1 MSQMFNIVV
10 NEPDPLSSLT
20 AVYSERRG
28 SSQDSHHKHD
38 YKKYYASLKI
48 KYYILLS
55 ANSEDLDDKYRK
67 EFWEIS
73 FLQKVLGWG
82 VQSFW
87 SNQSYRLKEVSWGDI
102 WRNPL
107 PRKTPTHTPTHTLHV
122 LWVRLEPPGQTQCWL
137 CLLAGVRKSLC
148 PSRRVCGIFCDDIQQ
163 RWRLFIMKRDDIQ

>member
-67 EFWEIS
+67 EF
-73 FLQKVLGWG
+73 
-82 VQSFW
+82 
-87 SNQSYRLKEVSWGDI
+87 
-102 WRNPL
+102 
-107 PRKTPTHTPTHTLHV
+107 
-122 LWVRLEPPGQTQCWL
+122 
-137 CLLAGVRKSLC
+137 
-148 PSRRVCGIFCDDIQQ
+148 
-163 RWRLFIMKRDDIQ
+163 